1 LIADEETFEESS
13 IKYMYQKFILKL
25 WQDMTVTYFDP
36 HQLRTAFSS
45 STFYI
50 GSGQQDAPE
59 FLDFFLLKLHDS
71 INENIKSSSDSH
83 TVVNIDN
90 FVSALFMGQL
100 KSTLTCAKCGYVSD
114 SSEPFWS
121 LSLPLPSHDE
131 HKSVTIYDCLNEY
144 TQEEKLQ
151 GDDKTF
157 CSGCSSK

>member
-83 TVVNIDN
+83 TVVNIKNINN
-90 FVSALFMGQL
+90 FVSG
-100 KSTLTCAKCGYVSD
+100 
-114 SSEPFWS
+114 
-121 LSLPLPSHDE
+121 
-131 HKSVTIYDCLNEY
+131 I
-144 TQEEKLQ
+144 
-151 GDDKTF
+151 
-157 CSGCSSK
+157 